1 MVKEM
6 HHIGLCVTKMEEM
19 MKFYEGFLGLK
30 KVSDFTMQGEFLD
43 TVQGKPQMDYWI
55 VKYETVNGIVIELLQ
70 DRGHEVEPQKENSLQ
85 AAGLRHFAFQVDDV
99 DAEYRQVKEL
109 GYETISEPCTSE
121 DGSMRLFFVRD
132 PEMNLVE
139 IMQLY

>member
-1 MVKEM
+1 MVQEM

-19 MKFYEGFLGLK
+19 MKFYEEFLGLK
-30 KVSDFTMQGEFLD
+30 KVSDFTMQGKFLD

-55 VKYETVNGIVIELLQ
+55 VKYETKNGIVIELLQ
-70 DRGHEVEPQKENSLQ
+70 DRGHEVEPQTENSLQ
-85 AAGLRHFAFQVDDV
+85 AAGLRHFAFLVDDV
-99 DAEYRQVKEL
+99 DAEYKRVKER

-121 DGSMRLFFVRD
+121 DGTMRLFFVRD

-139 IMQLY
+139 IMQLF